1 MSNDKNDE
9 FVEYPEI
16 NKDYRHYKGG
26 RYTVITLAKHSEHDR
41 MKHIVE
47 RLEKQNMSAE
57 GNVLLAE
64 LKKII
69 LDTQVVYK
77 SVGFGSVHLRPLFM
91 WFEKIK
97 QSDVLKRFTE
107 IK

>member
-1 MSNDKNDE
+1 MEENKD

-26 RYTVITLAKHSEHDR
+26 RYNVMTLGKHSEHDR
-41 MKHIVE
+41 MKEIIE
-47 RLEKQNMSAE
+47 RLEKVQNTGE
-57 GNVLLAE
+57 GSVLVAE

-77 SVGFGSVHLRPLFM
+77 SVHFGSVHIRPLFM
-91 WFEKIK
+91 WFQKIK
-97 QSDVLKRFTE
+97 NNDVLKRFTE